1 MCTTPLR
8 GGARADVTNK
18 EAKKDEQEVVSAASA
33 GRGGEE
39 PMGWAMK

>member
-1 MCTTPLR
+1 MCTLPSR
-8 GGARADVTNK
+8 GGARAEVTNK
-18 EAKKDEQEVVSAASA
+18 EAKKGEQEVVSAASA